1 MPEIKLTATNFE
13 EEVLKSNIPVLV
25 DFWAEWCGPC
35 KMMLPILEELAK
47 EFEGK
52 DIKIA
57 KCNVDENQDLAQ
69 KYDIMSIPAFKIFK
83 NGQVVEEWVGAQ
95 TLDGLKSKLEKII

>member
-1 MPEIKLTATNFE
+1 MPEIKLTAANFE
-13 EEVLKSNIPVLV
+13 EEVLKSDTLVLV

-35 KMMLPILEELAK
+35 KMMMPVLEELAK

-52 DIKIA
+52 PIKIA
-57 KCNVDENQDLAQ
+57 KCNVDENQELAQ
-69 KYDIMSIPAFKIFK
+69 KYNIMSIPAFKIFK

-95 TLDGLKSKLEKII
+95 TLEGLKAKLEKII

>member
-1 MPEIKLTATNFE
+1 MSEIKLTSANFE
-13 EEVLKSNIPVLV
+13 EEVLKSKVPILV

-35 KMMLPILEELAK
+35 KMMGPVLEQLAT
-47 EFEGK
+47 EMEGK
-52 DIKIA
+52 PVKIA

-69 KYDIMSIPAFKIFK
+69 KYNIMSIPAFKIFK

-95 TLDGLKSKLEKII
+95 TLEGLKSKLEKII